1 MKGTKNKGAGCRPT
15 FRISHAGHLL
25 VTKGSTRAA
34 KVLAT
39 EGKAEKKKRKKRG
52 CLNGPAGTFKLTAK
66 QKKNLPAGLQ
76 KAIIAHHRKLG
87 KKIIL

>member
-1 MKGTKNKGAGCRPT
+1 MKKAKSKRGNCKPT

-39 EGKAEKKKRKKRG
+39 EGKVEKRKRKKRG
-52 CLNGPAGTFKLTAK
+52 CLNGPVGTFKLTAK
-66 QKKNLPAGLQ
+66 QKRNLPAALQ

-87 KKIIL
+87 KKILS